1 MSTHQSHHHPI
12 DPVAR
17 LLEIQGEVQG
27 VGYRMAMLVRAHEL
41 QLQGWV
47 RNRRSGDVQ
56 ALVQGPRQA
65 VEAMQTWC
73 HDGPTPARV
82 ISVRA
87 EPQALDT
94 RLDALFICRETV
106 D

>member
-1 MSTHQSHHHPI
+1 M
-12 DPVAR
+12 
-17 LLEIQGEVQG
+17 QG
-27 VGYRMAMLVRAHEL
+27 VGYRLAMLARAREL

-65 VEAMQTWC
+65 VDALQAWC
-73 HDGPTPARV
+73 HDGPAPAHV
-82 ISVRA
+82 TSVRA

-94 RLDALFICRETV
+94 QLDAPFACCETV